1 VIAKHSIPKRFLKDL
16 KTPGPAQAFFIC
28 LILSAMFW
36 LVHRLNTVYTLTKV
50 RFAVNFKNTP
60 YRKRP
65 LKQLPEQLELDLK
78 GTGLSLLWLT
88 LKSEQPILQIDFNS
102 LLHDDAY
109 EKFTLKPEAIKV
121 DYFERLNIIVKQIYP
136 NQFIFSAPGKYSK
149 IIPVKIPLD
158 LQFKPE
164 HDLITIQYAPEYVR
178 VWGDSLT
185 LLACDTLFTNGLT
198 HHQLEHDI
206 HASLA
211 VIPPDTTLKIDVQF
225 IEVDVKI
232 GHWTTVKQHQDVELI
247 GTCTDFEI
255 HPKTV
260 QVLYKKLE
268 ATHRLTSKHDLKLK
282 VLSNCQN
289 AGHKADVFT
298 ATIPENCKVISILP
312 SQVALIPK

>member
-1 VIAKHSIPKRFLKDL
+1 VIVKHSIPKRFFKDL

-28 LILSAMFW
+28 LLLSAMFW

-50 RFAVNFKNTP
+50 RFAVNFENTP

-78 GTGLSLLWLT
+78 GSGLSLLWLT
-88 LKSEQPILQIDFNS
+88 LKSEQPILHIDFNS
-102 LLHDDAY
+102 LLHDDAF

-121 DYFERLNIIVKQIYP
+121 GYLEHLNITVKQVYP

-158 LQFKPE
+158 LKFKPE

-178 VWGDSLT
+178 IWGDSLT

-198 HHQLEHDI
+198 HHQIEHDI
-206 HASLA
+206 HATLA

-225 IEVDVKI
+225 IDVDLKI
-232 GHWTTVKQHQDVELI
+232 GRWNTIKQEQNIALI
-247 GTCTDFEI
+247 GPCTDFEI

-260 QVLYKKLE
+260 QVHYKKLE
-268 ATHRLTSKHDLKLK
+268 ATNCATSKQDLKLK
-282 VLSNCQN
+282 VLSNCQYTK
-289 AGHKADVFT
+289 HKSDVFT
-298 ATIPENCKVISILP
+298 ATVPENCKVISILP
-312 SQVALIPK
+312 SQVVLFPK